1 MGKNIIIKEN
11 HLDILVNKLLT
22 EKMGVPEGIIDSA
35 KLVYK
40 QVLQSLKNMPSNKRV
55 LNPKQGEESQDEF
68 NLKGNYRI
76 SDANFNK
83 LSFIFEFGEISDEQI
98 DLAPALMSMAYRQE
112 NSRDFENY
120 TFLTVD
126 TNGKLKFSAQLAVS
140 KYTTYSEIYELFLD
154 SENQMISSM
163 AHELKHTYDFLKKD
177 TTRMTSLAK
186 YQAPTSMRFRIKTI
200 DDFFF
205 NLYFLHD
212 IESLVRN
219 TEIAT
224 YMDLEGVDKE
234 NFESFLKN
242 QKIYQTLDSIRKFT
256 YRGFK
261 TDLLNDIEHV
271 RDIFEQN
278 GIDLP
283 SDDNEAIDMVI
294 DLVYKNLVDRQ
305 GASYARLLASSLFEK
320 MIGLSGDKQMEVDRF
335 VKQLSRFK
343 DGEEFFRYIEKDFQQ
358 TGDKVL
364 KKIIKL
370 YDMAKD
376 TEKTKSTDLMRKI
389 TSKGETTESI
399 IDWDLHQQL
408 MEKKHGR
415 MKIKTK
421 FDF

>member
-1 MGKNIIIKEN
+1 
-11 HLDILVNKLLT
+11 
-22 EKMGVPEGIIDSA
+22 
-35 KLVYK
+35 
-40 QVLQSLKNMPSNKRV
+40 
-55 LNPKQGEESQDEF
+55 
-68 NLKGNYRI
+68 
-76 SDANFNK
+76 
-83 LSFIFEFGEISDEQI
+83 
-98 DLAPALMSMAYRQE
+98 
-112 NSRDFENY
+112 
-120 TFLTVD
+120 
-126 TNGKLKFSAQLAVS
+126 
-140 KYTTYSEIYELFLD
+140 
-154 SENQMISSM
+154 
-163 AHELKHTYDFLKKD
+163 
-177 TTRMTSLAK
+177 
-186 YQAPTSMRFRIKTI
+186 
-200 DDFFF
+200 
-205 NLYFLHD
+205 
-212 IESLVRN
+212 
-219 TEIAT
+219 
-224 YMDLEGVDKE
+224 MDLEGVDKE

-271 RDIFEQN
+271 RDIFDQN

-294 DLVYKNLVDRQ
+294 DLVYKNLVDKQ

-335 VKQLSRFK
+335 VKQLSKFK

>member
-1 MGKNIIIKEN
+1 MGKNIIITEN
-11 HLDILVNKLLT
+11 HLDIIVNKLLT

-40 QVLQSLKNMPSNKRV
+40 QVLQSLKDMPPNGRALNTSNDD
-55 LNPKQGEESQDEF
+55 NIEF
-68 NLKGNYRI
+68 NLKGDYRI
-76 SDANFNK
+76 SDANFDR
-83 LSFIFEFGEISDEQI
+83 LSFVFEFREISDEQI
-98 DLAPALMSMAYRQE
+98 DRAPVIASMAYRQE
-112 NSRDFENY
+112 NSRDYKDY
-120 TFLTVD
+120 TILTIN
-126 TNGKLKFSAQLAVS
+126 TNGELRFSATIAVS
-140 KYTTYSEIYELFLD
+140 KYTTYGEIYELFLKQQT
-154 SENQMISSM
+154 EMTSSM

-177 TTRMTSLAK
+177 TMKMTTLAK
-186 YQAPTSMRFRIKTI
+186 YQGPTSMKFRIKTV

-205 NLYFLHD
+205 YLYFLHD
-212 IESLVRN
+212 VESLVRN

-224 YMDLEGVDKE
+224 TMDLDDVDKE

-242 QKIYQTLDSIRKFT
+242 QKVYKTLDSIRKFT

-261 TDLLNDIEHV
+261 TDLLNDIENV
-271 RDIFEQN
+271 RDIFDQN
-278 GIDLP
+278 NIDLP
-283 SDDNEAIDMVI
+283 SDDNEAIDKVI
-294 DLVYKNLVDRQ
+294 DLVYSNLVDKQ
-305 GASYARLLASSLFEK
+305 GESYARIMVTNFFEQ
-320 MIGLSGDKQMEVDRF
+320 MFGLSGDKQIEVDRF
-335 VKQLSRFK
+335 IKQLSRFK
-343 DGEEFFRYIEKDFQQ
+343 DGEEFFRHIEKDFQQ
-358 TGDKVL
+358 KGDKVL
-364 KKIIKL
+364 RKIIKL